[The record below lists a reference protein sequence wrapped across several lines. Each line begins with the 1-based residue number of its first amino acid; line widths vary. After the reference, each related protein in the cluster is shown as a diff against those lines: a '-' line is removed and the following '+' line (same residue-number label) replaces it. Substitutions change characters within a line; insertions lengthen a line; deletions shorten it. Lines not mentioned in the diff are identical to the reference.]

1 MYKYYPIV
9 VFIGKSKYCKGDGLF
24 LVKACKKGAPL
35 TAYPGLVWELVDKNL
50 PKDNTYHV
58 LIPNTGLLVDASTMI
73 DELPPFG
80 RGHKINECWNS
91 DLANVR
97 GKNHGKKIHQHKEI
111 K

>member
-9 VFIGKSKYCKGDGLF
+9 VVVGKSKYCKGDGLF
-24 LVKACKKGAPL
+24 LVKAVKKVAPL
-35 TAYPGLVWELVDKNL
+35 TAYPGLVWELDDKNL
-50 PKDNTYHV
+50 PKDNSYQN
-58 LIPNTGLLVDASTMI
+58 LIPGTRLVVDAATMI

-97 GKNHGKKIHQHKEI
+97 GRNHGKKIHQHKEI
-111 K
+111 N